1 MAKMGW
7 FSMVKKLFTR
17 DIHSTQEKVGVIR
30 RKEKKCVFGRLKNKR
45 FPSIEAP
52 PPLKETRLCEPE
64 ALTVAIA
71 SAAAAEAAFT
81 AAQVAVEV
89 VRFQSAY
96 QCKGKPEVKLVKTK
110 HNASQSTHSC
120 KLKIEESSAI
130 KIQTTFR
137 GYIARKAL
145 KALKGIVKLQAI
157 IRGRA
162 VRRQAMSTLKCLQS
176 IVSIQSQVISRKLQI
191 VERKLNCGEH
201 EKMQGSRDKIIRM
214 DENSERKWDD
224 SILMKTEVDSSSISK
239 KEAIIRK
246 ERVKEYSYNHRKSAE
261 SERKIGR
268 WKYWMEQW
276 VDTQH
281 SKSKEL
287 EDLDS
292 VFGSRC
298 REVEDCGR
306 RQLKFRQIQRQN
318 EVERFDSP
326 LLSSRKYL
334 HHRSKNLEGEDHSFQ
349 RSHTIPTYMVATK
362 STQAKVRSTSTP
374 KTRIGR
380 NWDMSS
386 DCYSP
391 SKRMINNNQQQGSP
405 SHICTRSC
413 IQYYKKEVH
422 PIVVRK

>member
-1 MAKMGW
+1 MAKKGW
-7 FSMVKKLFTR
+7 FRMVKRLFTR
-17 DIHSTQEKVGVIR
+17 ENHSTQEK
-30 RKEKKCVFGRLKNKR
+30 KEKRKKCLFGRLKNKR

-64 ALTVAIA
+64 EHNKHALTVAIA

-81 AAQVAVEV
+81 AVQVAVEV

-96 QCKGKPEVKLVKTK
+96 QCKGKPEEVKLVQTK
-110 HNASQSTHSC
+110 HNASQLTHNY
-120 KLKIEESSAI
+120 KLEIEESSAI

-157 IRGRA
+157 IRGRG

-176 IVSIQSQVISRKLQI
+176 IVSIQSQVISRKLQM

-201 EKMQGSRDKIIRM
+201 EKIQGSRDKIIRM
-214 DENSERKWDD
+214 DSNSERKQDNN
-224 SILMKTEVDSSSISK
+224 ILLKTEVDSSSISK

-246 ERVKEYSYNHRKSAE
+246 ERVKEYPYNHRKSAE
-261 SERKIGR
+261 SERHNGR
-268 WKYWMEQW
+268 WKYRMEQW
-276 VDTQH
+276 TH
-281 SKSKEL
+281 NSKSKEL

-292 VFGSRC
+292 VVSSHC
-298 REVEDCGR
+298 REAEDCGR
-306 RQLKFRQIQRQN
+306 RQLKLRQIQRQN
-318 EVERFDSP
+318 EVEGFDSP
-326 LLSSRKYL
+326 ILSTRKYL
-334 HHRSKNLEGEDHSFQ
+334 HHGSKNLEGEVHSFQ
-349 RSHTIPTYMVATK
+349 SSPTIPTYMVATK

-374 KTRIGR
+374 KTRIGK

-391 SKRMINNNQQQGSP
+391 SKRMINNNQQGSP
-405 SHICTRSC
+405 SLKGHSR
-413 IQYYKKEVH
+413 
-422 PIVVRK
+422 P